1 MSNRQRLWDRL
12 KGFHKAPPCFWL
24 IIVTEGNE
32 DETEIYEFESQR

>member
-1 MSNRQRLWDRL
+1 MSAVSAYGTDRVD
-12 KGFHKAPPCFWL
+12 CVTEDYWL